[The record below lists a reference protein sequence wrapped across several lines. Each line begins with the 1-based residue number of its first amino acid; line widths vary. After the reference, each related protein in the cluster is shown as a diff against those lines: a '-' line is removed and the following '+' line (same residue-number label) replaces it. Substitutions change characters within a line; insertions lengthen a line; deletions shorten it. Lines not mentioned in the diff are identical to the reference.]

1 MHKTT
6 GTKLVG
12 LTNPDSEPSWVV
24 TVEARLDTGASRS
37 SIDEGFL
44 ALLRLDD
51 FIVEDAI
58 KVKSANGVTRRDT
71 VVLVIIEGE
80 DEVELEVSIAD
91 RAHMA
96 YPLILGRD
104 YLGE

>member
-12 LTNPDSEPSWVV
+12 LTNPDGEPSWVV
-24 TVEARLDTGASRS
+24 NVEARLDTGASRS